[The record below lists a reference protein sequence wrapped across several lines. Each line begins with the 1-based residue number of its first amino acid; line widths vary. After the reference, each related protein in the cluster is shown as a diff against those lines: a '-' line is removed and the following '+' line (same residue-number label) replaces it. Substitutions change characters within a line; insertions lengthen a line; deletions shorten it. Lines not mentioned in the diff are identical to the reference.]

1 MKKKISFIGLFLLAL
16 IISGCGSNSEESSGK
31 SNDAPTFDDVY
42 TNVENAVKETLS
54 EESGLSDDEVLM
66 SYFIED
72 LTADDAA
79 DTMAAVLLERMAL
92 DLDILENGKAIGAMM
107 NVNADEIFVLEAK
120 SEEDVAALKEILER
134 ELDAQTR
141 TWEQYLPDQHEK
153 VKNNVIETKGNFLL
167 YVTFSSPDEVVE
179 AFKAAF
185 K

>member
-42 TNVENAVKETLS
+42 TNVENAVKETLA

-92 DLDILENGKAIGAMM
+92 DLDILEMEKR
-107 NVNADEIFVLEAK
+107 L
-120 SEEDVAALKEILER
+120 
-134 ELDAQTR
+134 AQ
-141 TWEQYLPDQHEK
+141 
-153 VKNNVIETKGNFLL
+153 
-167 YVTFSSPDEVVE
+167 
-179 AFKAAF
+179 
-185 K
+185 